1 MRLDGMGDPWTPY
14 LNDVHMEF
22 VLGVTEASASNTST
36 SDPTSNSA
44 SNSTSNSASNAG
56 SNAGSNSASRVHRD
70 HGNSDDVGTD
80 DRVFDD
86 DDESSRTSEEIDLM
100 KTRRTHDFESTTHL
114 GSTRYPDFTTAT
126 SRIDSP
132 ADSEVKEKMDTL
144 SASSDPS
151 TTSSRLYIPS
161 SNGFPSI
168 DWFKLDWN
176 SFSTSKAKRKMNT
189 SLSKTHSP
197 KRVPSVMPS
206 GSQAGDTYNLEEAP
220 VELVDFESRSG
231 HPRRNVQAEGI
242 ALTRI
247 DRGVEEENLS
257 AQVRLHRLL
266 FTNL

>member
-22 VLGVTEASASNTST
+22 VLGVTEASASSTPTSN
-36 SDPTSNSA
+36 PISNSA
-44 SNSTSNSASNAG
+44 SD
-56 SNAGSNSASRVHRD
+56 VHRD
-70 HGNSDDVGTD
+70 HGDSDDVGTD

-86 DDESSRTSEEIDLM
+86 DDDESFQTSEEIDLM
-100 KTRRTHDFESTTHL
+100 KTRRTHSFESITHL

-132 ADSEVKEKMDTL
+132 ADSEGKEKMDTL

-161 SNGFPSI
+161 SNAFPST

-231 HPRRNVQAEGI
+231 HPGRHVQTEGI
-242 ALTRI
+242 ALTKA
-247 DRGVEEENLS
+247 DGGVEEENLS
-257 AQVRLHRLL
+257 AQVRFHRLL